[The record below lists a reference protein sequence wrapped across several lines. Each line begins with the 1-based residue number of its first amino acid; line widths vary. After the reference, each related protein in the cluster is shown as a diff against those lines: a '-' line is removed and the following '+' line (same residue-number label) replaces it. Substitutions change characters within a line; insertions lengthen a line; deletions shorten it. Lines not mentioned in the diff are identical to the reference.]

1 MHRRNEIR
9 KSSETEQWNY
19 IPGQFNITDMC
30 TRASPFIDLYHQ
42 STWVVGPALLYEQT
56 LADHRLEQE
65 VEGINSLEKN
75 R

>member
-1 MHRRNEIR
+1 
-9 KSSETEQWNY
+9 
-19 IPGQFNITDMC
+19 MC
-30 TRASPFIDLYHQ
+30 TRASPFIDLHHQ
-42 STWVVGPALLYEQT
+42 STWVVGPAFLYEQT